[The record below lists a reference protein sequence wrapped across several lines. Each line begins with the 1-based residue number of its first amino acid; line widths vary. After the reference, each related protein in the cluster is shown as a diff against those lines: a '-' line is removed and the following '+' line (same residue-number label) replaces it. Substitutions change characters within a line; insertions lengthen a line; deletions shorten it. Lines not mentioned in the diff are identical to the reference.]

1 MSSPSWVAKVGISQP
16 GDIGSLTSNA
26 PSFSPH
32 DCLLYSGIGEIPV
45 DHVVNVQRHASAH
58 NHKHPLTETASP
70 KRLSCTPPVLTL
82 PNLFTARQT
91 LVRPNTCQAKHLVR
105 AGSYRVTQPTPPP
118 HQPTS
123 PPAQPTSLQRNR
135 KPKAPAFTKAANR
148 NGMVKSAEL

>member
-91 LVRPNTCQAKHLVR
+91 LVRPNTWSGRVAI
-105 AGSYRVTQPTPPP
+105 GSPSPP